1 MLHLLAFPPT
11 RADLTAMVAASLN
24 DNDAIV
30 LLDQGLDWLA
40 DIDALKTLAGH
51 ARTTLFALTSSDA
64 GNISMLD
71 YQGLII
77 LTEQHQAISSWYP

>member
-11 RADLTAMVAASLN
+11 RTDLTAMVEACLN

-40 DIDALKTLAGH
+40 NVDALKALAGH

-64 GNISMLD
+64 GTITMLD
-71 YQGLII
+71 YHGLIL
-77 LTEQHQAISSWYP
+77 LTEQHQANSSWYP